1 MSGETRFPPSA
12 RRPGRPGW
20 ARSASA
26 LVALVL
32 ALGLIGGYAP
42 SPTDAAP
49 GSGAALA
56 LGPYRYVER
65 SYDLGRVD
73 LSVLGA
79 DGRTHRL
86 PTRLVGEITAPV
98 GLAGPLPVVLFLHGA
113 HQSCAE
119 GPYGLISSDFPCPPG
134 WEPVESY
141 PGYRYVA
148 RVLAS
153 RGYLVVS
160 VDGRPVA
167 PFDHT
172 DRPFPDG
179 AAAGVGTWM
188 DLRARIVDAH
198 LRRLVRASAG
208 ESGPG
213 VDFAGIALT
222 GRVDATRVA
231 LVGHSRGGEGV
242 VWAALLA
249 GPRPYRVAS
258 ILAIAPVDFA
268 RRILPS
274 DIPFAVVLPTC
285 DGDVSDLQGA
295 DFYDDARNLRR
306 TAPLL
311 QVAVHGA
318 NHDFF
323 NTAWED
329 EWGPPPDASPD
340 EPGASAE
347 PSVEPSPTAEPSA
360 DPSASAAPSAGPS
373 AAPSATPSIEPS
385 ADPSPSAAATAA
397 PSVEPSPSAAATAEP
412 VAPGI
417 DIVGPSDDSP
427 CSSAAIGTTRLT
439 RAAQER
445 VGATIVVDF
454 VDGTLLGDRAALAR
468 LGEDAPPPRTL
479 AGTPVT
485 TRYQAPTVDRM
496 DIAPLAASPYDL
508 AQTAGGGRISPV
520 RLAYLT
526 LCSVTAPSDGG
537 EPCPPTGFPQA
548 QVADELRVGWSRE
561 GAALRLAPSTR
572 PVDMRGYEAVALSVA
587 VTPHDADPTLN
598 SGTAARPFSLVL
610 VDSRGRRAEVP
621 VSSRESAVRAWPTLT
636 VLGTVRIPLA
646 RFTGVDLARIVSV
659 ELAFDRTAR
668 GAILVTDV
676 AAVR

>member
-1 MSGETRFPPSA
+1 MSDPAGPPATRPRRLRT
-12 RRPGRPGW
+12 RRPAGF
-20 ARSASA
+20 ASA
-26 LVALVL
+26 CAALLLVL
-32 ALGLIGGYAP
+32 GLLAGYPPAP
-42 SPTDAAP
+42 TAAAQP
-49 GSGAALA
+49 AATAAALP

-65 SYDLGRVD
+65 DYDLGRAD

-98 GLAGPLPVVLFLHGA
+98 GLAGPRRVVLFLHGA
-113 HQSCAE
+113 HQSCME
-119 GPYGLISSDFPCPPG
+119 GPYGTVSSDFPCPPG
-134 WEPVESY
+134 WEPVASY

-153 RGYLVVS
+153 RGYLVIS

-179 AAAGVGTWM
+179 AAAGIGTWM

-198 LRRLVRASAG
+198 LRRLVRAGAG
-208 ESGPG
+208 ESGPA
-213 VDFAGIALT
+213 VDFAGIRLA
-222 GRVDATRVA
+222 GRVDPARVA

-242 VWAALLA
+242 VWAGLLA

-258 ILAIAPVDFA
+258 ILAIAPTDFA

-274 DIPFAVVLPTC
+274 DVPFAVVLPTC

-295 DFYDDARNLRR
+295 HFYDDARNLRR
-306 TAPLL
+306 TAPLI

-323 NTAWED
+323 NSAWED
-329 EWGPPPDASPD
+329 EWGPPPDAGPD
-340 EPGASAE
+340 DPTGGTE
-347 PSVEPSPTAEPSA
+347 PSVPAVTAEP
-360 DPSASAAPSAGPS
+360 D
-373 AAPSATPSIEPS
+373 PSIEP
-385 ADPSPSAAATAA
+385 AQSAAPTPAAA
-397 PSVEPSPSAAATAEP
+397 PSVEPAPAQSVAPT
-412 VAPGI
+412 APGI
-417 DIVGPSDDSP
+417 DIGGPEDGSGCSP
-427 CSSAAIGTTRLT
+427 ASIGTTRLT
-439 RAAQER
+439 RATQER
-445 VGATIVVDF
+445 VGATIVLDF
-454 VDGTLLGDRAALAR
+454 VGGTLLGERAALAR
-468 LGEDAPPPRTL
+468 LGGDAQPPRTL
-479 AGTPVT
+479 AGVPVT
-485 TRYQAPTVDRM
+485 TRYQAPTADRM
-496 DIAPLAASPYDL
+496 DVAPLVGSPYDL
-508 AQTAGGGRISPV
+508 SQTAGGGRISAV

-526 LCSVTAPSDGG
+526 ICSTSAPSEEA

-548 QVADELRVGWSRE
+548 QAADELRVGWSRE

-572 PVDMRGYEAVALSVA
+572 PVDLRGYDAVALSVA

-598 SGTAARPFSLVL
+598 SGTAARPFDIVL
-610 VDSRGRRAEVP
+610 VDERGRRSEAR
-621 VSSRESAVRAWPTLT
+621 VSSREPAVRPWPTLT
-636 VLGTVRIPLA
+636 VLGTVRVPLA
-646 RFTGVDLARIVSV
+646 RFVGVDLARIVSV
-659 ELAFDRTAR
+659 ELAFDRTPR